1 MIVETLAVIATA
13 KATIAGVRQAIALGK
28 DASALIHEFFDAKDA
43 VMKVRANPP
52 KRPFQSANS
61 EAMQI
66 IQLAEDM
73 QQVEEEIKMSF
84 MRRGKTN
91 LWMDFLRE
99 RNAIVARNKADE
111 IDANNTKAK
120 RKQEIE
126 EAITMVLLAIAGA
139 GLVTLVAWGT
149 MEYVD
154 FMGRH

>member
-1 MIVETLAVIATA
+1 MIVETMAVIATA

-52 KRPFQSANS
+52 KRPFQSANA

-66 IQLAEDM
+66 IQLAEEM
-73 QQVEEEIKMSF
+73 QQVEEEIKNSF

-99 RNAIVARNKADE
+99 RNAIVSRNKSDE
-111 IDANNTKAK
+111 IEMDKAKAK
-120 RKQEIE
+120 RKKEIE
-126 EAITMVLLAIAGA
+126 EGVELVLLLIAIS
-139 GLVTLVAWGT
+139 GLLTLVAWGT
-149 MEYVD
+149 AQYVD
-154 FMGRH
+154 FMKA

>member
-1 MIVETLAVIATA
+1 MIVETMAIIATA

-52 KRPFQSANS
+52 KKSFQSVNS

-73 QQVEEEIKMSF
+73 QQVEEEIKNSF

-99 RNAIVARNKADE
+99 RNAIVARNKAEE
-111 IDANNTKAK
+111 IEMEKVKAK
-120 RKQEIE
+120 RHKEIE

-149 MEYVD
+149 MQYVD
-154 FMGRH
+154 FMGSH

>member
-1 MIVETLAVIATA
+1 MIVETMAVIATA

-66 IQLAEDM
+66 IQLAEEI

-84 MRRGKTN
+84 MLRGKTN
-91 LWMDFLRE
+91 LWMDFLKE
-99 RNAIVARNKADE
+99 RNAIVARNKAEE
-111 IDANNTKAK
+111 IAVEKAKAK
-120 RKQEIE
+120 RKQDIE
-126 EAITMVLLAIAGA
+126 EVIEMVLAIAAGA
-139 GLVTLVAWGT
+139 LLITLLAWGT
-149 MEYVD
+149 MEYID
-154 FMGRH
+154 FMRK

>member
-1 MIVETLAVIATA
+1 MIVETMAVIATA

-52 KRPFQSANS
+52 KKHFQSANS

-73 QQVEEEIKMSF
+73 QKVEEEIKISF

-99 RNAIVARNKADE
+99 RNAIVARNKSDE
-111 IDANNTKAK
+111 IEADKVKAK
-120 RKQEIE
+120 RKKEVE
-126 EAITMVLLAIAGA
+126 EAVEMVLLLVAIAG
-139 GLVTLVAWGT
+139 LLTLVAWGT
-149 MEYVD
+149 AEYVA
-154 FMGRH
+154 FMGR

>member
-1 MIVETLAVIATA
+1 MIVETMAVIATA

-52 KRPFQSANS
+52 KKPFQSANS

-111 IDANNTKAK
+111 IEMEKIKAK
-120 RKQEIE
+120 RRKEIE
-126 EAITMVLLAIAGA
+126 EAVTMLLLGVAGA
-139 GLVTLVAWGT
+139 LVMTLVVWGT
-149 MEYVD
+149 MQYVD
-154 FMGRH
+154 FMGSH

>member
-1 MIVETLAVIATA
+1 MLDPITLIVTA

-52 KRPFQSANS
+52 KKAFQSVNS
-61 EAMQI
+61 QALQI

-73 QQVEEEIKMSF
+73 QQVEEEIKISF

-99 RNAIVARNKADE
+99 RNAIVARNKAEE
-111 IDANNTKAK
+111 IEMENAKAK
-120 RKQEIE
+120 RAKEIE
-126 EAITMVLLAIAGA
+126 GVIELVLLAVAAAGII
-139 GLVTLVAWGT
+139 TLVAWGT
-149 MEYVD
+149 MQYVD
-154 FMGRH
+154 FMRR

>member
-1 MIVETLAVIATA
+1 MIVETMAVIATA

-52 KRPFQSANS
+52 KKPFQSANS

-111 IDANNTKAK
+111 IEMEKIKAK
-120 RKQEIE
+120 RRKEIE
-126 EAITMVLLAIAGA
+126 EAVTMLLMGVAGA
-139 GLVTLVAWGT
+139 LVMTLVVWGT
-149 MEYVD
+149 LQYVD
-154 FMGRH
+154 FMRA

>member
-1 MIVETLAVIATA
+1 MIVETMAVIATA

-52 KRPFQSANS
+52 KRPFQSANA

-66 IQLAEDM
+66 IQLAEEM
-73 QQVEEEIKMSF
+73 QQVEEEIKNSF

-99 RNAIVARNKADE
+99 RNAIVARNKSDE
-111 IDANNTKAK
+111 IEMDKAKAK
-120 RKQEIE
+120 RKKEIE
-126 EAITMVLLAIAGA
+126 EGVELVLLLIAIS
-139 GLVTLVAWGT
+139 GLLTLVAWGT
-149 MEYVD
+149 AQYVA
-154 FMGRH
+154 FMKA

>member
-1 MIVETLAVIATA
+1 MIVETMAVIATA

-52 KRPFQSANS
+52 KRPFQSANA

-66 IQLAEDM
+66 IQLAEEM
-73 QQVEEEIKMSF
+73 QQVEEEIKNSF

-99 RNAIVARNKADE
+99 RNAIVARNKSDE
-111 IDANNTKAK
+111 IEMDKAKAK
-120 RKQEIE
+120 RKKEIE
-126 EAITMVLLAIAGA
+126 EGVELVLLLIAIS
-139 GLVTLVAWGT
+139 GLLTLVAWGT
-149 MEYVD
+149 AQYVD
-154 FMGRH
+154 FMRA

>member
-1 MIVETLAVIATA
+1 MIVETMAVIATA

-73 QQVEEEIKMSF
+73 QQVEEEIKISF

-99 RNAIVARNKADE
+99 RNAIVARNKAEE
-111 IDANNTKAK
+111 IEMENAKAK
-120 RKQEIE
+120 RRQEIE
-126 EAITMVLLAIAGA
+126 ETIELVLLIVAAAALI
-139 GLVTLVAWGT
+139 TLVAWGT
-149 MEYVD
+149 MQYVD
-154 FMGRH
+154 FMRK